1 MPKRLTVLCHDCRA
15 VLGADDRAHYS
26 YQCHSCVVIEHERL
40 RIARTDPGHPEAE
53 HLSRSAVHLDW
64 AGGTGER
71 RRPVTRSRPSSA

>member
-15 VLGADDRAHYS
+15 VLGPDDRTHYG

-40 RIARTDPGHPEAE
+40 HLARIDPRHPEVE

-64 AGGTGER
+64 TGAGGR
-71 RRPVTRSRPSSA
+71 RRRVTRSRPSSA